1 MTSST
6 AAQVSATTPSRV
18 RCRPRSVRMRA
29 STGKAVIDIDTP
41 RNSAKTVNGTSRVES
56 SG

>member
-6 AAQVSATTPSRV
+6 AAQVSAMTPSAVVWMR
-18 RCRPRSVRMRA
+18 RSVRMRA
-29 STGKAVIDIDTP
+29 STGKAVTDIDTP
-41 RNSAKTVNGTSRVES
+41 RKSAKAVNGTSLVER